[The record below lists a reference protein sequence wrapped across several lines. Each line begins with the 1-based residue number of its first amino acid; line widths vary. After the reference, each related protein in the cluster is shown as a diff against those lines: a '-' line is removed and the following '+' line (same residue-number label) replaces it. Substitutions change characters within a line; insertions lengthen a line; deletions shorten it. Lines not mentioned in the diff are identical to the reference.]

1 VCFLPIFDFLPL
13 IILIQSSYIWV
24 DKGNENTREFL
35 WMIIFN
41 FWLLFVN
48 HILSN
53 NNKNKIIIVQENV
66 EEMEVVTSKL
76 STYKKLRLRQHSY
89 VLFYCISSVS

>member
-1 VCFLPIFDFLPL
+1 MCFLPIFDFLPL

>member
-1 VCFLPIFDFLPL
+1 MCFLPVFDFLPL